1 MRDVVSSD
9 SRFESVWSGEGLG
22 PFRVGF
28 FYGVFAVIIAVFA
41 NFFFLILDPSET
53 RDWILAATTDFL
65 PLAALAMYIFL
76 GVAAASR
83 TLPSRIDPDAS
94 YRSQVLRDAAL
105 AAAIVAV
112 MAGTVNFVS
121 TGLQA
126 TVFSDA
132 IRAFASEAAP
142 RIEGYLEEVGE
153 DLSDPP
159 SIPGVEQIER
169 GLQPPTLRSLGS
181 SLGNLALSTMA
192 LGALGAFVGALRG
205 RSTPEPPA
213 KNSEEKA

>member
-1 MRDVVSSD
+1 
-9 SRFESVWSGEGLG
+9 LG

-28 FYGVFAVIIAVFA
+28 FYGAFAALIAVFA
-41 NFFFLILDPSET
+41 NFFFLLLDPAET
-53 RDWILAATTDFL
+53 TDWILAATTDFV

-76 GVAAASR
+76 GIVAAFRSR
-83 TLPSRIDPDAS
+83 PTRIDPDVS
-94 YRSQVLRDAAL
+94 YRSQVMRDAAL

-132 IRAFASEAAP
+132 IRTFASEAAP
-142 RIEGYLEEVGE
+142 RVEGYIEEVGE

-159 SIPGVEQIER
+159 PIPSVEQIER

-181 SLGNLALSTMA
+181 SLGNLALGTMA
-192 LGALGAFVGALRG
+192 LGALGAVIGALRG
-205 RSTPEPPA
+205 RSNPEPP
-213 KNSEEKA
+213 EEKSDKA